1 MKVIIHK
8 KDPESKDYKK
18 PFEREPVPK
27 TFNSKSEEAKWWE
40 TEFKRWHD
48 GHNGLTASHY
58 FLLSQCLIKKPNN
71 KREYGD
77 WRDWDAILHETYMS
91 ANKKQ
96 EDLFVFKRRRFALST
111 VFGGSEPIRIA
122 LTNPGAICGL
132 TSCDVPRGKQ
142 MVKEKLE
149 VAFYGLSSQINL
161 SRLTAQELNGI
172 KKDNGIS
179 EHLQFRKATGSRD
192 GSNIRIEFLEDLN
205 PTGDVSEI
213 MYKQTSRKE
222 DDSTA
227 FEGGTLNYIF
237 LDEFF
242 LHPFANKVRS
252 SSESC
257 MLDGFEKVGMF
268 VAGGSCGAM
277 STQGI
282 QNAIKVIEDSKDHG
296 SRTAVLFLPGFA
308 CIDKAPVFDKEGN
321 IIHGKSLSFMKNG
334 ISQEAEATE
343 WILKN
348 REILK
353 KSSDPTKLRQ
363 FVKAY
368 PLTLEELL
376 EASSE
381 GLISADIADLFPKQE
396 NNILNQREKAF
407 LPHRVIW
414 NQGVPELKSY

>member
-1 MKVIIHK
+1 MAKIIIK
-8 KDPESKDYKK
+8 KK
-18 PFEREPVPK
+18 PEEMVSPFVRDEVPK
-27 TFNSKSEEAKWWE
+27 TFISKQEEAKYWE

-48 GHNGLTASHY
+48 GHNGIAPSHY

-71 KREYGD
+71 KREYPD
-77 WRDWDAILHETYMS
+77 WRDWDAVLHEKYM
-91 ANKKQ
+91 NDRKYGN
-96 EDLFVFKRRRFALST
+96 DLFVFKRRRFALST

-149 VAFYGLSSQINL
+149 VAFYGLSQQINL
-161 SRLTAQELNGI
+161 SRLTAQEVNNI

-192 GSNIRIEFLEDLN
+192 GSNIRIEFLEDLQ

-242 LHPFANKVRS
+242 LHPYANKVRS
-252 SSESC
+252 SSEAC
-257 MLDGFEKVGMF
+257 MLDGFTKVGMF

-277 STQGI
+277 STEGI
-282 QNAIKVIEDSKDHG
+282 QNAIKVIEDSNDVG
-296 SRTAVLFLPGFA
+296 SRTSVLFLPGTA
-308 CIDKAPVFDKEGN
+308 CIDKAPVFDEKGNVVPGKE
-321 IIHGKSLSFMKNG
+321 LSFMRNG
-334 ISQEAEATE
+334 ISLEKEAEE

-348 REILK
+348 REVLK
-353 KSSDPTKLRQ
+353 KSSDPTKLKQ

-381 GLISADIADLFPKQE
+381 GLISQDIADMFPKQE
-396 NNILNQREKAF
+396 KNILNQREKIF
-407 LPHRVIW
+407 VQYRVIW
-414 NQGVPELKSY
+414 NSGSPQLVSM